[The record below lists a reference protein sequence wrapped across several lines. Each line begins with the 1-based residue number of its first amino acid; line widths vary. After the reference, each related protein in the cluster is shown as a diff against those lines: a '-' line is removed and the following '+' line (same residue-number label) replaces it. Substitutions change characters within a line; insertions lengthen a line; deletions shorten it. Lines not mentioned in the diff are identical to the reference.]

1 MKVTLVGDLI
11 FFFKNWRKVGTTSSQ
26 HGPYE
31 LGYSRATMVYTKSCN
46 NVNWSES
53 LTYTLVQISFC
64 NSKL

>member
-1 MKVTLVGDLI
+1 M
-11 FFFKNWRKVGTTSSQ
+11 TSSQ